1 MAPRPSHESGRHAR
15 VHLAVAPDSR
25 RLWCLGPRL
34 LIVAVTVAAGL
45 LAGCGESAATSEDSA
60 ELTAA
65 VFDRSAYADAI
76 AGGDLSV
83 SARLASPTNDGDGD
97 VRVEVDRRPSDVTIR
112 VAVSIVR
119 ESGQVSFEVL
129 EVDDRTF
136 FRQGPADAES
146 EWISTDRGASGADT
160 PRVESLAGAFPVVG
174 DIAGSVRAEGWTER
188 GAEPC
193 PSTGTCFVLTN
204 PAFEFASLYVDAGT
218 YRPVHIRLAR
228 PGMRAAGEIDID
240 WMAAD
245 PVDPPASARPV
256 DSGEFSSALGPLLQ
270 AIGL

>member
-1 MAPRPSHESGRHAR
+1 MTPHAR
-15 VHLAVAPDSR
+15 
-25 RLWCLGPRL
+25 RLRCFELWLLLLG
-34 LIVAVTVAAGL
+34 ATFAAAL
-45 LAGCGESAATSEDSA
+45 LAACGESAPPPGDSA
-60 ELTAA
+60 E
-65 VFDRSAYADAI
+65 FDRSAFANAI

-97 VRVEVDRRPSDVTIR
+97 VRVEVDRRPSGMTIR
-112 VAVSIVR
+112 LVVSIAR
-119 ESGQVSFEVL
+119 ESGQVAFEVM
-129 EVDDRTF
+129 EVGDKTY
-136 FRQGPADAES
+136 FRKGPADADG
-146 EWISTDRGASGADT
+146 EWISTDRNAPGADT
-160 PRVESLAGAFPVVG
+160 PRVESLAAAFPVVG
-174 DIAGSVRAEGWTER
+174 DIAGSVRAKGWTER

-204 PAFEFASLYVDAGT
+204 PAFEFASLYVDADT

-245 PVDPPASARPV
+245 PVEPPASARPV
-256 DSGEFSSALGPLLQ
+256 DSGEFSSAVRPLLQ